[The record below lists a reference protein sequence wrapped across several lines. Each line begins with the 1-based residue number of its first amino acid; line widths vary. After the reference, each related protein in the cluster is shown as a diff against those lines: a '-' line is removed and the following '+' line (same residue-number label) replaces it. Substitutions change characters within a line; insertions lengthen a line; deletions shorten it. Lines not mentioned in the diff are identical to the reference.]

1 MSKYRKNESGD
12 IMEDLNSLKV
22 ERQKDAVKKVISAMT
37 TGRDVSKLFPQ
48 VVKCILTQDLEL
60 KKLVYLYIINYA
72 RIKPVETLLAVNAF
86 KKDASDLNNNPL
98 TRALAVRTMGC
109 LGVDQIMQFLCDP
122 LKDALNDKD
131 PYVRKT
137 GALCVAK
144 IYDINAQLVEE
155 QFGFIE
161 KIQAM
166 LEEESNAM
174 VIANCISALIEI
186 STTKGKDI
194 ININWKKC
202 RHLMSALHEN
212 NEWTQIYLLEGI
224 SRYNPKKQDEINEII
239 ERVLPCVSHSNSGVV
254 LSSIKILIK
263 LLDLVE
269 NPETIRAVC
278 KKITPSLVTL
288 LSSEPEIQYV
298 ALKNINI
305 LIQKRPIIF
314 EKDIK
319 MFFCTFTEPL
329 YNKIEKLG
337 ILYKLVTMNNIDM
350 VLNELREYASDVDVQ
365 FVRRSVKLI
374 GQCAIKL
381 EKAAQ
386 RCVETLVEL
395 VKTQVS
401 FVIQEAI
408 IGLRDIFR
416 RYPNSYEGAMA
427 IVNENLRTLDDP
439 EAKAALIW
447 IIGEYSDRIDGAE
460 AQLIKFIDNIK
471 EEPFIVQLQILNA
484 ATKTFLKCQ
493 TEESYNI
500 LNGVFDYCTKECEV
514 PDIRERGY
522 MYYRLMSIDPQLAS
536 KIIITEKPRIS
547 EDVSGYD
554 EILLDKL
561 LNNLGTLAS
570 VYSKPPELF
579 VKKTKNKYFD
589 EEEEGEYEESTFNL
603 EQENQSTNP
612 SVQNIKDEYEN
623 KPISTSSMNNNVNPM
638 PSQDITS
645 QNTNTIN
652 LLDID
657 SILSTGPK
665 DNQPNTGS
673 YPNMSQPIS
682 QPQPSSTTN
691 DLLNIFGGAPSN
703 NNIPPQTMPGQMPN
717 IINGINNMN
726 IGQSNN
732 IMVPKMIVLRDTEQG
747 VSGPGKGLEIEASLY
762 RQGKSLF
769 LKLLLNNKS
778 SGMIIN
784 NLVLVFNK
792 NYFGLTLDPNC
803 LGDIVLQPGQIVERA
818 VPVEVT
824 QPDTSK
830 IPQGNPPYTI
840 QTGLRCTLN
849 EYYFVIPV
857 MFCVLFDPQY
867 NLMPLDQYQS
877 LFMKIQSSQDSGMV
891 IDNINPKHQSLNG
904 IIERLKNNGVY
915 MVNKNDH
922 SNGDSQ
928 LYLYTQLTNGEIVF
942 VGIMY
947 NPSNPGVCNV
957 MCKSESYFLIGYT
970 LHALKFMLASDY

>member
-12 IMEDLNSLKV
+12 IMDDLNSLKV
-22 ERQKDAVKKVISAMT
+22 ERQKEAVKKVISAMT

-155 QFGFIE
+155 QFGFID
-161 KIQAM
+161 KIQNM

-224 SRYNPKKQDEINEII
+224 SRYSPKKQDEINEII

-269 NPETIRAVC
+269 NPETIRGVC

-460 AQLIKFIDNIK
+460 AQLVKFIDNMK

-493 TEESYNI
+493 TDESFNI
-500 LNGVFDYCTKECEV
+500 LNGIFDYCTKECEI

-536 KIIITEKPRIS
+536 KIITTEKPRIS

-554 EILLDKL
+554 NVLLDKL
-561 LNNLGTLAS
+561 LNNLGTLAT

-589 EEEEGEYEESTFNL
+589 EEEEGEYEESAFNL
-603 EQENQSTNP
+603 EQENNP
-612 SVQNIKDEYEN
+612 STSQSSNQNVQDYDNEIKQPEIDN
-623 KPISTSSMNNNVNPM
+623 KPIAPTNPNQDMVN
-638 PSQDITS
+638 
-645 QNTNTIN
+645 QNSNAIN

-657 SILSTGPK
+657 SILSGSAS
-665 DNQPNTGS
+665 NQP
-673 YPNMSQPIS
+673 PNMN
-682 QPQPSSTTN
+682 QPSNPIQQPSTSN
-691 DLLNIFGGAPSN
+691 DLLDIFGGAPQQQPIPGN
-703 NNIPPQTMPGQMPN
+703 QMQNIMS
-717 IINGINNMN
+717 GINSMN
-726 IGQSNN
+726 LEQPKSIV
-732 IMVPKMIVLRDTEQG
+732 VPKMIVLPGTAQG
-747 VSGPGKGLEIEASLY
+747 TAGPGKGLEIEAAFY
-762 RQGKSLF
+762 RQINGLM
-769 LKLLLNNKS
+769 LKLSLNNKS
-778 SGMIIN
+778 SGIAIN
-784 NLVLVFNK
+784 NFVLQFNK
-792 NYFGLTLDPNC
+792 NLFGIAIDPNC
-803 LGDIVLQPGQIVERA
+803 LSDIVLQQGQIIERII
-818 VPVEVT
+818 PVEIT
-824 QPDTSK
+824 QPDTTK
-830 IPQGNPPYTI
+830 IPQGNPPYTL
-840 QTGLRCTLN
+840 QTGLRCNLN
-849 EYYFVIPV
+849 EYYFVIPI
-857 MFCVLFDPQY
+857 MFCVLFEPQS
-867 NLMPLDQYQS
+867 NLMPLEQYQA
-877 LFMKIQSSQDSGMV
+877 LFTKIQTTQDSGMI
-891 IDNINPKHQSLNG
+891 IDNINPKYQSLTG
-904 IIERLKNNGVY
+904 LLDRLKNNGVY
-915 MVNKNDH
+915 LVNQNDNP
-922 SNGDSQ
+922 NGDNQ
-928 LYLYTQLTNGEIVF
+928 LFMYTQLMNGQIVF
-942 VGIMY
+942 IGIMY
-947 NPSNPGVCNV
+947 NQSNPGVCNV
-957 MCKSESYFLIGYT
+957 MCKSDSYFLIGYT
-970 LHALKFMLASDY
+970 LHALKFMLASEY